1 VLTRLFLLVALVP
14 PGIAQD
20 SRTISLVKGTV
31 SAEEPMAGSHL
42 VVNLIETMSRKA
54 LAHCYVGVDGSFE
67 FRDVQPGA
75 YTFELTTPG
84 GDPVHQET
92 MNLSAGANQIE
103 IRLPARKDKA
113 GTVTGTVSVYQ
124 LQHPLSAKAKRM
136 FIEAQKASAA
146 GEYLKE
152 IQILRGALNDASA
165 EPYARMN
172 IGAAYVRAG
181 RASLAVP
188 ELLEAV
194 RLMPDDAAARTN
206 LAYALLLTGGIDAA
220 EQEGRRAMRIDRN
233 NSKTRWVMGSILLA
247 KGSSV
252 EEGVEDLRFAS
263 RELPKA
269 RIALAQFYE
278 RSGQKEAAVREL
290 REFLPEA
297 SGAERVTVEQWLLK
311 LAVK

>member
-1 VLTRLFLLVALVP
+1 VFTRLFLLVALVP

-42 VVNLIETMSRKA
+42 VVNLIEMVSRKT
-54 LAHCYVGVDGSFE
+54 LAHSYVGVDGSFE

-75 YTFELTTPG
+75 YTFELTAPG

-92 MNLSAGANQIE
+92 MNLSVGANQIE

-113 GTVTGTVSVYQ
+113 GTVTGTVSVHQ
-124 LQHPLSAKAKRM
+124 LQHPLSARAKRM

-152 IQILRGALNDASA
+152 IQILRGALSDASA
-165 EPYARMN
+165 EPYVRMN

-181 RASLAVP
+181 QAGLAVS
-188 ELLEAV
+188 ELREAV
-194 RLMPDDAAARTN
+194 RLMPDDAGARTN
-206 LAYALLLTGGIDAA
+206 LAYALLVTGGIDAA

-290 REFLPEA
+290 REFLPAA
-297 SGAERVTVEQWLLK
+297 SEPERAMVEQWLLK